1 MILSILKSIFAIPF
15 YIILIALLIIIFLCI
30 IGLSITYLVYVA
42 YIKRMGG
49 LSDDEREVFLHPKYF
64 GTGFGVMIAVIIIN
78 YIIPLTILKIILI
91 IISIYCLSII
101 AIDHIKFNDKIKE
114 NENSNLKEYKKK
126 YNNISIWT
134 MITFAISAI
143 LRFISIFI
151 F

>member
-1 MILSILKSIFAIPF
+1 MSLKDIVAKPF
-15 YIILIALLIIIFLCI
+15 SIILIILLIIIFLCI
-30 IGLSITYLVYVA
+30 IGLSIAYLAYVA

-49 LSDDEREVFLHPKYF
+49 LSEDEKKVFLHPEYF

-78 YIIPLTILKIILI
+78 YFIPLFILKFILI
-91 IISIYCLSII
+91 LLSICCLSII
-101 AIDHIKFNDKIKE
+101 AFEHNKFNDEIKE

-143 LRFISIFI
+143 LRFISISL
-151 F
+151 